1 MRIKLKAL
9 LFAASLVPI
18 LHVQMA
24 MSGEAGTALK
34 NDTLRTEP
42 FADAK
47 SSGSFTRGEN
57 LDILKKQGAWL
68 QVKAKKGTGWV
79 RLLSVKRGTAST
91 GSQTAG
97 VLAAASG
104 RAGTG
109 QVVSTTGVRG
119 LSEEDLK
126 AAKFNE
132 VEVKTL
138 ESYTLSADQGRQFAN
153 AGDLKTIA
161 FSNLKAGKGD
171 AK

>member
-1 MRIKLKAL
+1 MRINLKAM
-9 LFAASLVPI
+9 LFAASLMPI
-18 LHVQMA
+18 LHAQMA
-24 MSGEAGTALK
+24 IGGEAGTALK
-34 NDTLRTEP
+34 NDTLRAEP

-79 RLLSVKRGTAST
+79 RLLSVKRGTTSSS
-91 GSQTAG
+91 SQTAG

-132 VEVKTL
+132 AEVKTM

>member
-1 MRIKLKAL
+1 M
-9 LFAASLVPI
+9 LFAASLIPI
-18 LHVQMA
+18 LHAQMA
-24 MSGEAGTALK
+24 VSGEAGTALK
-34 NDTLRTEP
+34 NDTLRAEP

-79 RLLSVKRGTAST
+79 RLLSVKRGTASA
-91 GSQTAG
+91 GNQTAG

-132 VEVKTL
+132 AEVKTL
-138 ESYTLSADQGRQFAN
+138 ESYTLSAEQGRQFAN

>member
-1 MRIKLKAL
+1 MRITLKAM
-9 LFAASLVPI
+9 LFAASLIPI
-18 LHVQMA
+18 LHAQMA
-24 MSGEAGTALK
+24 VSGEAGTALK
-34 NDTLRTEP
+34 NDTLRAEP

>member
-1 MRIKLKAL
+1 
-9 LFAASLVPI
+9 
-18 LHVQMA
+18 MA

-34 NDTLRTEP
+34 NDTLRAEP

-132 VEVKTL
+132 AEVKTL
-138 ESYTLSADQGRQFAN
+138 ESYTLSVEQGRQFAN